1 MKRYLL
7 PFLLLPL
14 TALAA
19 GERLPY
25 ACDNGSRIDISFA
38 PAGDGPPQATLHF
51 SDSELTLP
59 QVPAASGA
67 LYRADNIRLQTQ
79 GEEAIFDDGK
89 GNTRRCTQGT
99 TPPPQ
104 ATAPAATSSF
114 LDIAG
119 SITYRQRIAL
129 PPDAIL
135 IVRVQDVARPGGRAR
150 QLAEQRIE
158 LNGQQVPIPFAATVD
173 RDLIGKK
180 AQVTVSARIERRGK
194 LLFVS
199 DKPYPALH
207 NGQPLHVAM
216 QLKQVGRDK
225 AR

>member
-25 ACDNGSRIDISFA
+25 ACDNGSRIDISFT

-104 ATAPAATSSF
+104 ATATPATSSF

-135 IVRVQDVARPGGRAR
+135 IVRVQDVARAGGRAR

-158 LNGQQVPIPFAATVD
+158 LNGQQVPIPFAATID

>member
-7 PFLLLPL
+7 PFLLFPL

-25 ACDNGSRIDISFA
+25 ACDNNSRIDISFT

-51 SDSELTLP
+51 SDSKLTLP

-79 GEEAIFDDGK
+79 GGEAIFDDGK

-104 ATAPAATSSF
+104 AKATPASSSF

-135 IVRVQDVARPGGRAR
+135 IVRVQDVARTGGRAR

-158 LNGQQVPIPFAATVD
+158 LGGQQVPIPFAATID

-199 DKPYPALH
+199 DKSYPALH